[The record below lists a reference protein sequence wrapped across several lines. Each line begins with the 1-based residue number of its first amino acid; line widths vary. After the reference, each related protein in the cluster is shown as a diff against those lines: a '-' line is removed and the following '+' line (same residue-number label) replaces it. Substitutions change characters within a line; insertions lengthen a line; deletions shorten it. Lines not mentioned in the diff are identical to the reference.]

1 MEAVKRSAGPELQA
15 LLGSLVTPSV
25 SADPYQAFAAIRENG
40 PVRWAAA
47 GDVTVLTGYED
58 CAALV
63 RDRTYASQSP
73 EWCDQVQPGWREHRA
88 KTATFEA
95 MLFRDPPDHTRL
107 RRLVSAAFTPRQAER
122 MRADVTVHITRT
134 LDQLADA
141 GADGGT
147 INLPASECRRRL
159 ARRRAGGRL
168 ADAEVPDDHLA
179 EASGNRTGPGD
190 ARRR

>member
-1 MEAVKRSAGPELQA
+1 MMAAERPAGPELQA
-15 LLGSLVTPSV
+15 LLGSLVTPPASI
-25 SADPYQAFAAIRENG
+25 DPYPVFAALREHG

-47 GDVTVLTGYED
+47 GNVTVLTGYDD

-63 RDRTYASQSP
+63 RDQTFASQSP

-88 KTATFEA
+88 KPATFEP

-122 MRADVTVHITRT
+122 MRADVTVLTART

-147 INLPASECRRRL
+147 VNLHEFLAARLPIAVVASLVGVPE
-159 ARRRAGGRL
+159 
-168 ADAEVPDDHLA
+168 ADWPTLRSPMTTLLKLVEI
-179 EASGNRTGPGD
+179 G
-190 ARRR
+190 